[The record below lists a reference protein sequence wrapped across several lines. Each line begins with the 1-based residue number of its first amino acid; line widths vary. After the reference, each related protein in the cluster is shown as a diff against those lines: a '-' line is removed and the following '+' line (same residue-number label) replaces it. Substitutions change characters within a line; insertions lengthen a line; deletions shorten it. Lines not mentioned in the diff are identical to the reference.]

1 MLLNRWLHNI
11 AKCYIIHNTNT
22 KYFES
27 MICKRTIQYSERHA
41 VVFQT
46 RNMNIWS
53 NADIDDWYEIQLGPM
68 NNTEDV
74 RIAFPKL
81 IIASDTIFLI
91 VAWPLNNISTFLPSN
106 NINMSPRTCMWKNK
120 GSVASINKLQII
132 LHTSCHP
139 DWDYWLTLAFCIL
152 PSLHRL

>member
-81 IIASDTIFLI
+81 IIASDTILLI
-91 VAWPLNNISTFLPSN
+91 VAW
-106 NINMSPRTCMWKNK
+106 R
-120 GSVASINKLQII
+120 II
-132 LHTSCHP
+132 
-139 DWDYWLTLAFCIL
+139 
-152 PSLHRL
+152 

>member
-11 AKCYIIHNTNT
+11 AECYIIHNTNT

-27 MICKRTIQYSERHA
+27 MICKRTIQYLERHA

-53 NADIDDWYEIQLGPM
+53 NADMDDWYEIQLGPM
-68 NNTEDV
+68 NEYRRFKNWVLKTD
-74 RIAFPKL
+74 RSFRYN
-81 IIASDTIFLI
+81 IFH
-91 VAWPLNNISTFLPSN
+91 SFL
-106 NINMSPRTCMWKNK
+106 TCYVEKNSFV
-120 GSVASINKLQII
+120 SVIKLQIR
-132 LHTSCHP
+132 LHTSCHA
-139 DWDYWLTLAFCIL
+139 DWDYCLALAFYIL